1 MTDRRPPIA
10 WAGLAALSLV
20 TLACAAPPQPA
31 TDTAAAPVA
40 TSPGDPGDATA
51 FRFDATWPKPL
62 PDNWTLGN
70 VVGVA
75 VDARDDIWVIHRP
88 GSLTAEEAGAAA
100 DPPLAECCRA
110 APPVIEFN
118 QDGDVVQAW
127 GGPGEG
133 YEWPEAEHGIF
144 VDHLDNVWIGGSGGN
159 DAQIL
164 KFTQAGDFLLQ
175 IGRQGQGQGSNDLES
190 FGQPAE
196 IDVDPET
203 NEVFIADGYGN
214 RRVAVFDGGTGEYK
228 RHWGAYGNTPTDD
241 AYTYDPDAPPS
252 QQFGRPVHC
261 ATIARYGLFYV
272 CDRVNDRI
280 QVFQKDGTYVDEVVI
295 SGRPRGFGSAF
306 DVDFS
311 RDAEQRYLYNIDG
324 MNQKVW
330 LLNRTTLE
338 VLGSFGFGGHVAGGF
353 TAAHS
358 LAVDSSGNIYVGET
372 LEGKRVQRF
381 VLNP

>member
-1 MTDRRPPIA
+1 MRRGQPYASAALALAIGTVTCSDGPLPIA
-10 WAGLAALSLV
+10 QAAVGQGGS
-20 TLACAAPPQPA
+20 
-31 TDTAAAPVA
+31 
-40 TSPGDPGDATA
+40 TSDSA
-51 FRFDATWPKPL
+51 FQFDATWPKPL

-75 VDARDDIWVIHRP
+75 VDARDHIWVVHRP
-88 GSLTAEEAGAAA
+88 GSLTLQERGA
-100 DPPLAECCRA
+100 DETPPLAECCRP

-127 GGPGEG
+127 GGPGDG

-144 VDHLDNVWIGGSGGN
+144 IDHLDNVWLGGSGGT
-159 DAQIL
+159 DAQVL
-164 KFTQAGDFLLQ
+164 KFTRGGEFLLQ
-175 IGRQGQGQGSNDLES
+175 IGRQGQGEGSNDLAN

-196 IDVDPET
+196 IDVDPDT
-203 NEVFIADGYGN
+203 NEVYIADGYGN
-214 RRVAVFDGGTGEYK
+214 RRVAVFDADTGDYK
-228 RHWGAYGNTPTDD
+228 RHWGAYGNRPTDEP
-241 AYTYDPDAPPS
+241 YTYDPDAPLS

-261 ATIARYGLFYV
+261 ATLSSDGLVYV

-280 QVFQKDGTYVDEVVI
+280 QVFQKDGTFVNEVI
-295 SGRPRGFGSAF
+295 IAGRTLAFGSAF

-311 RDAEQRYLYNIDG
+311 PDADQRFLYNIDG

-330 LLNRTTLE
+330 LIERASLE
-338 VLGSFGFGGHVAGGF
+338 IVGSFGFGGHVAGGF

-358 LAVDSSGNIYVGET
+358 LTVDSAGTIYVGET

-381 VLNP
+381 VNMR